1 MKIAIGTKNPLKT
14 AATQQAFEQWFSG
27 QEIECIGV
35 SVPSGVAEQ
44 PMTAEESIQGAMNRA
59 EAILREVPDA
69 MYGIGLEAGLEEVNG
84 QWFVSGWVAIT
95 SQSGTTYV
103 ASSGRAPVLAEVMK
117 LVLEKGYE
125 LGAADDEIFQLA
137 NSKQVNGYIGIL
149 TNNIITRTD
158 GFRDAI
164 ITALGRHCLVVGN

>member
-1 MKIAIGTKNPLKT
+1 MKIAIGTRNPLKT
-14 AATQQAFEQWFSG
+14 AATQQAFEQWFTG
-27 QEIECIGV
+27 EIVECVGV

-44 PMTAEESIQGAMNRA
+44 PMTAEESIQGASNRA
-59 EAILREVPDA
+59 QASLQEVLDA
-69 MYGIGLEAGLEEVNG
+69 EYGVGLEAGLEQVNG

-95 SQSGTTYV
+95 SRSGATYV
-103 ASSGRAPVLAEVMK
+103 ASSGRAPVLPEVMER
-117 LVLEKGYE
+117 VLEKGYE

-149 TNNIITRTD
+149 TKNIITRTD

-164 ITALGRHCLVVGN
+164 ITALGRHTLVVGN